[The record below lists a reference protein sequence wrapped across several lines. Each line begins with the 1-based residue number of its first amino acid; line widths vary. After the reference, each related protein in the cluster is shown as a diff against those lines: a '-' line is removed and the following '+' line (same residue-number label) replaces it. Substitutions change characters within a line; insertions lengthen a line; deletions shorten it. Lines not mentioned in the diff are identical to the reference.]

1 MSESALKSLELFK
14 FDSVIRAQFPVIVG
28 IDEAG
33 RGPLAG
39 DVFAA
44 AVIFPEGVQ
53 INGLNDSKK
62 LTEKKR
68 CYLFDE
74 IREKAIAYAIATA
87 SVSEIEEMNILNAAM
102 LAMERAFNGLEAN
115 ADIVLVDGNKAPE
128 IEGNVKT
135 IVKGDATSAS
145 IAAASILAKV
155 ARDNYAV
162 RLDYEYP
169 EYGFAKHKGYGTALH
184 IEMLKKY
191 GPCPVHRM
199 SFLKKILGESKQND

>member
-1 MSESALKSLELFK
+1 MAESALKSLELFK

-74 IREKAIAYAIATA
+74 IREKALAYAIATA

-102 LAMERAFNGLEAN
+102 LAMERAFDGLEAN

>member
-1 MSESALKSLELFK
+1 MAESALKSLELFK

-74 IREKAIAYAIATA
+74 IREKALAYAIATA

-102 LAMERAFNGLEAN
+102 LAMERAFGGLEAN

-135 IVKGDATSAS
+135 IVKGDAASAS